1 MIFRQMI
8 IWLFAILLIVS
19 GCKNENHFT
28 IKGKISHAG
37 GDTIYLDELQLSTSK
52 PVAKTKL
59 GEDGDF
65 ELEGKTSI
73 PTFYLLRL
81 SNNNFITLLVDSLD
95 QVYIEA
101 DAANFSKEYSI
112 KGSLGS
118 VQVKELTEKL
128 NRTEYRLDSLRSL
141 MTLSKGSP
149 DYDRLLLQWN
159 SEAEKLIVDQDKYS
173 VDFVMKNP
181 FSMASVYALYQK
193 YKDGSYVIKDFQTMK
208 TAASALNAIYPQSV
222 MVKALYENALQLLRQ
237 QKASQVQQLIS
248 ESGIN
253 SPDIEL
259 PDANNHTI
267 TLSSLSGKVVL
278 VHFWAPE
285 DAGSRLLNPLL
296 VDAYEKYHAKGF
308 EIYQVNLGTSRTEW
322 LNAIKED
329 QLNWINVGDLNGS
342 VKARLSYNVQ
352 SIPAN
357 YLLNRDGSIV
367 SKNLS
372 GPNLDQT
379 LAKLLK

>member
-1 MIFRQMI
+1 MIFRRI
-8 IWLFAILLIVS
+8 IFWLFAILLIVS
-19 GCKNENHFT
+19 GCKKENHFT
-28 IKGKISHAG
+28 IKGRISHAG

-59 GEDGDF
+59 GEDGEF

-81 SNNNFITLLVDSLD
+81 SNNNFITLLVDSVD
-95 QVYIEA
+95 QVFIEA
-101 DAANFSKEYSI
+101 DAANFSKEYNI

-118 VQVKELTEKL
+118 VQVKELNETL

-141 MTLSKGSP
+141 ITLSKNNP

-159 SEAEKLIVDQDKYS
+159 YEAEKLIIDQDKYS

-193 YKDGSYVIKDFQTMK
+193 YKDGSYVIKDFQTMR
-208 TAASALNAIYPQSV
+208 TAASALNAIYPQSA
-222 MVKALYENALQLLRQ
+222 MVKALYDNAVQLLRQ
-237 QKASQVQQLIS
+237 QKVSQMQQMIS

-259 PDANNHTI
+259 PDANNQKI
-267 TLSSLSGKVVL
+267 TLSSLRGKVAL
-278 VHFWAPE
+278 VHFWAAE
-285 DAGSRLLNPLL
+285 DAGSRVLNPLL
-296 VDAYEKYHAKGF
+296 VDAYEKYHSKGF

-329 QLNWINVGDLNGS
+329 QLTWINVGDLNGS
-342 VKARLSYNVQ
+342 VKARMSYNVQ
-352 SIPAN
+352 TIPSN
-357 YLLNRDGSIV
+357 YLLDKDGSIV

-372 GPNLDQT
+372 GPNLDNA

>member
-1 MIFRQMI
+1 MIFRQI
-8 IWLFAILLIVS
+8 IFWLFAILLIVS
-19 GCKNENHFT
+19 GCKKENHFT
-28 IKGKISHAG
+28 IKGRISHAG
-37 GDTIYLDELQLSTSK
+37 GDTIYLDELQVSTSK
-52 PVAKTKL
+52 PVAKVKI
-59 GEDGDF
+59 GEEGEF

-81 SNNNFITLLVDSLD
+81 SNNNFITLLVDSVD
-95 QVYIEA
+95 QIFIEA

-112 KGSLGS
+112 QGSLGS
-118 VQVKELTEKL
+118 VQVKELNETL

-141 MTLSKGSP
+141 ITLSKGNP
-149 DYDRLLLQWN
+149 DYERLLLQWN
-159 SEAEKLIVDQDKYS
+159 NEAEKLIIDQDKYS

-193 YKDGSYVIKDFQTMK
+193 YKDGSYVIKDFQTMR
-208 TAASALNAIYPQSV
+208 TAASALNAIYPQSA
-222 MVKALYENALQLLRQ
+222 MVKALYDNTLQLLRE

-259 PDANNHTI
+259 PDANNQKI
-267 TLSSLSGKVVL
+267 TLSSLRGKVVL
-278 VHFWAPE
+278 VHFWAAE
-285 DAGSRLLNPLL
+285 DAGSRVLNPLL

-308 EIYQVNLGTSRTEW
+308 EIYQVSLGTSRTEW

-329 QLNWINVGDLNGS
+329 QLTWINVGDLNGS
-342 VKARLSYNVQ
+342 VKARMSYNIQ
-352 SIPAN
+352 TIPAN
-357 YLLNRDGSIV
+357 YLLDKDGSIV

-372 GPNLDQT
+372 GPNLDSA

>member
-8 IWLFAILLIVS
+8 FWLFAILLIVS
-19 GCKNENHFT
+19 GCKKENHFT
-28 IKGKISHAG
+28 IKGRISHAG
-37 GDTIYLDELQLSTSK
+37 GDTIYLDELQVSTSK
-52 PVAKTKL
+52 PVAKVKID
-59 GEDGDF
+59 EDGGF

-81 SNNNFITLLVDSLD
+81 SNNNFITLLVDSVD
-95 QVYIEA
+95 QVFIEA
-101 DAANFSKEYSI
+101 DAANFSKEYNI

-118 VQVKELTEKL
+118 VQVKELNETL

-141 MTLSKGSP
+141 ITLSKSNP
-149 DYDRLLLQWN
+149 DYERLLLQWN
-159 SEAEKLIVDQDKYS
+159 YEAEKLIIDQDKYS

-193 YKDGSYVIKDFQTMK
+193 YKDGSYVIKDFQTMR
-208 TAASALNAIYPQSV
+208 TAASALNAIYPQSA
-222 MVKALYENALQLLRQ
+222 MVKALYDNAVQLLRQ
-237 QKASQVQQLIS
+237 QKVSQMQQMIS
-248 ESGIN
+248 ETGIN

-259 PDANNHTI
+259 PDANNQKI
-267 TLSSLSGKVVL
+267 TLSSLRGKVVL
-278 VHFWAPE
+278 VHFWAAE
-285 DAGSRLLNPLL
+285 DAGSRVLNPLL

-322 LNAIKED
+322 LNTVKED
-329 QLNWINVGDLNGS
+329 QLTWINVGDLNGS
-342 VKARLSYNVQ
+342 VKARMSYNVQ
-352 SIPAN
+352 TIPSN
-357 YLLNRDGSIV
+357 YLLDKDGSIV

-372 GPNLDQT
+372 GPNLDNA

>member
-1 MIFRQMI
+1 MIFRRMI
-8 IWLFAILLIVS
+8 FWLFAILLIVS
-19 GCKNENHFT
+19 GCKKENHFT

-37 GDTIYLDELQLSTSK
+37 GDTIYLDELQVSTSK
-52 PVAKTKL
+52 PVAKVKI
-59 GEDGDF
+59 GEEGEF

-81 SNNNFITLLVDSLD
+81 SNDNFITLLVDSVD
-95 QVYIEA
+95 QVFIEA
-101 DAANFSKEYSI
+101 DAANFSKEYNI

-118 VQVKELTEKL
+118 VQVKELNETL

-141 MTLSKGSP
+141 ITLSKNNP

-159 SEAEKLIVDQDKYS
+159 YEAEKLIIDQDKYS

-193 YKDGSYVIKDFQTMK
+193 YKDGSYVIKDFQTMR
-208 TAASALNAIYPQSV
+208 TAASALNAIYPQSA
-222 MVKALYENALQLLRQ
+222 MVKALYDNAVQLLRQ
-237 QKASQVQQLIS
+237 QKVSQMQQMIS

-259 PDANNHTI
+259 PDANNQKI
-267 TLSSLSGKVVL
+267 TLSSLRGKVVL
-278 VHFWAPE
+278 VHFWAAE
-285 DAGSRLLNPLL
+285 DAGSRVLNPLL
-296 VDAYEKYHAKGF
+296 VDAYEKYHSKGF

-329 QLNWINVGDLNGS
+329 QLTWINVGDLNGS
-342 VKARLSYNVQ
+342 VKARMSYNVQ
-352 SIPAN
+352 TIPSN
-357 YLLNRDGSIV
+357 YLLDKDGSIV

-372 GPNLDQT
+372 GPNLDNA

>member
-1 MIFRQMI
+1 MIFRRMI
-8 IWLFAILLIVS
+8 FWLFAILLIFS
-19 GCKNENHFT
+19 GCKKENHFT

-37 GDTIYLDELQLSTSK
+37 GDTIYLDELQVSTSK
-52 PVAKTKL
+52 PVAKVKI
-59 GEDGDF
+59 GEEGEF

-81 SNNNFITLLVDSLD
+81 SNDNFITLLVDSVD
-95 QVYIEA
+95 QVFIEA
-101 DAANFSKEYSI
+101 DAANFSKEYNI

-118 VQVKELTEKL
+118 VQVKELNETL

-141 MTLSKGSP
+141 ITLSKNNP

-159 SEAEKLIVDQDKYS
+159 YEAEKLIIDQDKYS

-193 YKDGSYVIKDFQTMK
+193 YKDGSYVIKDFQTMR
-208 TAASALNAIYPQSV
+208 TAASALKAIYPQSA
-222 MVKALYENALQLLRQ
+222 MVKALYDNAVQLLRQ
-237 QKASQVQQLIS
+237 QKVSQMQQMIS

-259 PDANNHTI
+259 PDANNQKI
-267 TLSSLSGKVVL
+267 TLSSLRGKVAL
-278 VHFWAPE
+278 VHFWAAE
-285 DAGSRLLNPLL
+285 DAGSRVLNPLL
-296 VDAYEKYHAKGF
+296 VDAYEKYHSKGF

-329 QLNWINVGDLNGS
+329 QLTWINVGDLNGS
-342 VKARLSYNVQ
+342 VKARMSYNVQ
-352 SIPAN
+352 TIPSN
-357 YLLNRDGSIV
+357 YLLDKDGSIV

-372 GPNLDQT
+372 GPNLDNA

>member
-1 MIFRQMI
+1 MIFRRMI
-8 IWLFAILLIVS
+8 FWLFAILLIFS
-19 GCKNENHFT
+19 GCKKENHFT

-37 GDTIYLDELQLSTSK
+37 GDTIYLDELQVSTSK
-52 PVAKTKL
+52 PVAKVKI
-59 GEDGDF
+59 GEEGEF

-81 SNNNFITLLVDSLD
+81 SNDNFITLLVDSVD
-95 QVYIEA
+95 QVFIEA
-101 DAANFSKEYSI
+101 DAANFSKEYNI

-118 VQVKELTEKL
+118 VQVKELNETL

-141 MTLSKGSP
+141 ITLSKNNP

-159 SEAEKLIVDQDKYS
+159 YEAEKLIIDQDKYS

-193 YKDGSYVIKDFQTMK
+193 YKDGSYVIKDFQTMR
-208 TAASALNAIYPQSV
+208 TAASALNAIYPQSA
-222 MVKALYENALQLLRQ
+222 MVKALYDNAVQLLRQ
-237 QKASQVQQLIS
+237 QKVSQMQQMIS

-259 PDANNHTI
+259 PDANNQKI
-267 TLSSLSGKVVL
+267 TLSSLRGKVAL
-278 VHFWAPE
+278 VHFWAAE
-285 DAGSRLLNPLL
+285 DAGSRVLNPLL
-296 VDAYEKYHAKGF
+296 VDAYEKYHSKGF

-329 QLNWINVGDLNGS
+329 QLTWINVGDLNGS
-342 VKARLSYNVQ
+342 VKARMSYNVQ
-352 SIPAN
+352 TIPSN
-357 YLLNRDGSIV
+357 YLLDKDGSIV

-372 GPNLDQT
+372 GPNLDNA

>member
-1 MIFRQMI
+1 MIFRRMI
-8 IWLFAILLIVS
+8 FWLFAILLIVS
-19 GCKNENHFT
+19 GCKKENHFT

-37 GDTIYLDELQLSTSK
+37 GDTIYLDELQVSTSK
-52 PVAKTKL
+52 PVAKVKI
-59 GEDGDF
+59 GEEGEF

-81 SNNNFITLLVDSLD
+81 SNDNFITLLVDSVD
-95 QVYIEA
+95 QVFIEA
-101 DAANFSKEYSI
+101 DAANFSKEYNI

-118 VQVKELTEKL
+118 VQVKELNETL

-141 MTLSKGSP
+141 ITLSKNNP

-159 SEAEKLIVDQDKYS
+159 YEAEKLIIDQDKYS

-193 YKDGSYVIKDFQTMK
+193 YKDGSYVIKDFQTMR
-208 TAASALNAIYPQSV
+208 TAASALNAIYPQSA
-222 MVKALYENALQLLRQ
+222 MVKALYDNAVQLLRQ
-237 QKASQVQQLIS
+237 QKVSQMQQMIS

-259 PDANNHTI
+259 PDANNQKI
-267 TLSSLSGKVVL
+267 TLSSLRGKVAL
-278 VHFWAPE
+278 VHFWAAE
-285 DAGSRLLNPLL
+285 DAGSRVLNPLL
-296 VDAYEKYHAKGF
+296 VDAYEKYHSKGF

-329 QLNWINVGDLNGS
+329 QLTWINVGDLNGS
-342 VKARLSYNVQ
+342 VKARMSYNVQ
-352 SIPAN
+352 TIPSN
-357 YLLNRDGSIV
+357 YLLDKDGSIV

-372 GPNLDQT
+372 GPNLDNA